1 MHRPDQ
7 TLADPSTHWMT
18 RHGVRLFDTAIGRC
32 GIAWGD
38 RGVVAVQLP
47 DGSDQRT
54 LGRMRGRVPG
64 AIHDGA
70 PPVAVRRAVDGITA
84 LLRGEDVDLS
94 DIALDMDRVPEF
106 DRRVYEVA
114 RTIPPGTTMSY
125 GEIAARV
132 GAPRE
137 ARAVGQALG
146 RNPFAIVVPCHR
158 VVAANGAIGGFSAHG
173 GTATKL
179 RLLSIEGT
187 AAHVTVPLF

>member
-1 MHRPDQ
+1 MARQ
-7 TLADPSTHWMT
+7 
-18 RHGVRLFDTAIGRC
+18 GVLLFDTAIGRC

-38 RGVVAVQLP
+38 RGIVAVQLP

-54 LGRMRGRVPG
+54 LGRMRRRVPG
-64 AIHDGA
+64 ATPDGV
-70 PPVAVRRAVDGITA
+70 PPLVVSRAVDGITA

-94 DIALDMDRVPEF
+94 GITLDTDRVPEF

-114 RTIPPGTTMSY
+114 RTIPPGNTMSY
-125 GEIAARV
+125 GEIATGL

-173 GTATKL
+173 GAATKL
-179 RLLSIEGT
+179 RLLSIEGA
-187 AAHVTVPLF
+187 AAHVSLPLF